1 MLGDCGRLIC
11 EGCPSDTGDFLRG
24 STGGFRV
31 PSSASFAP
39 EKRRKRMKEDAIK
52 LLNAV
57 KDYQRTKEEIRF
69 QIALNLLRPLM
80 KSMVK
85 DVKSRWWEDL
95 QQEMT
100 YGVWKVISAFKID
113 GNDDEKDSKRL
124 LSAIKKAAESR
135 KLNFLKSK
143 YVRETESYLSLDQL
157 AEKQRDEDDDCDD
170 EKEELEDPSEE
181 ILQVSE
187 SDSKSS
193 RFEDAIASLSDKD
206 KAFLNVLQKVG
217 FNLSE
222 YARRK
227 GISRQA
233 VAKRISGIKK
243 KLRKF
248 IG

>member
-1 MLGDCGRLIC
+1 
-11 EGCPSDTGDFLRG
+11 
-24 STGGFRV
+24 
-31 PSSASFAP
+31 
-39 EKRRKRMKEDAIK
+39 MKEDAIK

-57 KDYQRTKEEIRF
+57 KDYQRTKEEVRF

-143 YVRETESYLSLDQL
+143 YVRETESYLSLDQMT
-157 AEKQRDEDDDCDD
+157 EKQREDDEEADD
-170 EKEELEDPSEE
+170 GKEESEDFSEE
-181 ILQVSE
+181 LLLQVTE
-187 SDSKSS
+187 SDSDSS
-193 RFEDAIASLSDKD
+193 RFEEAIASLSNRDQI
-206 KAFLNVLQKVG
+206 FLNELSKVY

-222 YARRK
+222 YARRR

-233 VAKRISGIKK
+233 VAKRLFRIKE
-243 KLRKF
+243 KLKKF

>member
-1 MLGDCGRLIC
+1 
-11 EGCPSDTGDFLRG
+11 
-24 STGGFRV
+24 
-31 PSSASFAP
+31 
-39 EKRRKRMKEDAIK
+39 MKEDAIK

-57 KDYQRTKEEIRF
+57 KDYQRMKEEVRF

-85 DVKSRWWEDL
+85 DVNSRWWEDL

-143 YVRETESYLSLDQL
+143 YVRETESYLSLDQM
-157 AEKQRDEDDDCDD
+157 AEKQRDEDDSDSD
-170 EKEELEDPSEE
+170 EEQKEKKEQKDSDVELP
-181 ILQVSE
+181 IQVSE
-187 SDSKSS
+187 PDSESS
-193 RFEDAIASLSDKD
+193 RFEEAIASLSNRDQI
-206 KAFLNVLQKVG
+206 FLNELSKVY

-222 YARRK
+222 YARRR

-233 VAKRISGIKK
+233 VAKRLSRIKE
-243 KLRKF
+243 KLKKF

>member
-1 MLGDCGRLIC
+1 
-11 EGCPSDTGDFLRG
+11 
-24 STGGFRV
+24 
-31 PSSASFAP
+31 
-39 EKRRKRMKEDAIK
+39 MKEDAIK

-57 KDYQRTKEEIRF
+57 KDYQRTKEEVRF

-85 DVKSRWWEDL
+85 DVNSRWWEDL

-135 KLNFLKSK
+135 MLNFLKSK
-143 YVRETESYLSLDQL
+143 YVRETESYLSLDQM
-157 AEKQRDEDDDCDD
+157 AEKQRDDDDDCDD
-170 EKEELEDPSEE
+170 EKEE
-181 ILQVSE
+181 

-193 RFEDAIASLSDKD
+193 RFEEAIASLSNRDQI
-206 KAFLNVLQKVG
+206 FLNELSKVY

-222 YARRK
+222 YARRR

-233 VAKRISGIKK
+233 VAKRLSRIKE
-243 KLRKF
+243 KLKKF

>member
-11 EGCPSDTGDFLRG
+11 EGCPSNTGDFLRG

-143 YVRETESYLSLDQL
+143 YVREAESYLSLDQM
-157 AEKQRDEDDDCDD
+157 AEKQRDNDDDCDD

-206 KAFLNVLQKVG
+206 KAFLNALQKVG

-233 VAKRISGIKK
+233 VAKRLSGIKE
-243 KLRKF
+243 KLKKF

>member
-1 MLGDCGRLIC
+1 MRGLPIGYRRLSPRFDGWLSC
-11 EGCPSDTGDFLRG
+11 AL
-24 STGGFRV
+24 FRV
-31 PSSASFAP
+31 FRSGET
-39 EKRRKRMKEDAIK
+39 EKKMKEDAIK

-135 KLNFLKSK
+135 KINFLKSK
-143 YVRETESYLSLDQL
+143 YVKETESYLSLDQM
-157 AEKQRDEDDDCDD
+157 AEKQRDDDDDCDD
-170 EKEELEDPSEE
+170 EKEESEDPSEE
-181 ILQVSE
+181 LLQVSE
-187 SDSKSS
+187 SDSKSN
-193 RFEDAIASLSDKD
+193 RFEDAIASLPDKD
-206 KAFLNVLQKVG
+206 KAFLNALQKVG

-233 VAKRISGIKK
+233 AAKRLSGIKE
-243 KLRKF
+243 KLKKF

>member
-1 MLGDCGRLIC
+1 
-11 EGCPSDTGDFLRG
+11 
-24 STGGFRV
+24 
-31 PSSASFAP
+31 
-39 EKRRKRMKEDAIK
+39 MKEDAIK

-57 KDYQRTKEEIRF
+57 KDYQRTKEEVRF
-69 QIALNLLRPLM
+69 QIALNLLRPLI

-85 DVKSRWWEDL
+85 DVNSRWWEDL

-135 KLNFLKSK
+135 KINFLKSK
-143 YVRETESYLSLDQL
+143 YVRETESYLSLDQMV
-157 AEKQRDEDDDCDD
+157 EKQRDEDDSNSD
-170 EKEELEDPSEE
+170 EEQKEKKEQKDSDVELP
-181 ILQVSE
+181 IQVSE
-187 SDSKSS
+187 PDSESS
-193 RFEDAIASLSDKD
+193 RFEDAIASLSNRDQI
-206 KAFLNVLQKVG
+206 FLNELSKVY

-222 YARRK
+222 YARRR

-233 VAKRISGIKK
+233 VAKRLSRIKE
-243 KLRKF
+243 KLKKF

>member
-1 MLGDCGRLIC
+1 
-11 EGCPSDTGDFLRG
+11 
-24 STGGFRV
+24 
-31 PSSASFAP
+31 
-39 EKRRKRMKEDAIK
+39 MKEDAIK

-69 QIALNLLRPLM
+69 QIALNLLRSLM

-187 SDSKSS
+187 SDSESS

-206 KAFLNVLQKVG
+206 KAFLNALQKVG

>member
-1 MLGDCGRLIC
+1 
-11 EGCPSDTGDFLRG
+11 
-24 STGGFRV
+24 
-31 PSSASFAP
+31 
-39 EKRRKRMKEDAIK
+39 MKEDAIK

-57 KDYQRTKEEIRF
+57 KDYQRTKEEVRF

-85 DVKSRWWEDL
+85 DVNSRWWEDL

-143 YVRETESYLSLDQL
+143 YVRETESYLSLDQM
-157 AEKQRDEDDDCDD
+157 AEKQRDDDDDCDD

-181 ILQVSE
+181 LLQVSE

-193 RFEDAIASLSDKD
+193 RFEEAIASLSNRDQI
-206 KAFLNVLQKVG
+206 FLNELSKVY

-222 YARRK
+222 YARRR

-233 VAKRISGIKK
+233 VAKRLSRIKE
-243 KLRKF
+243 KLKKF

>member
-1 MLGDCGRLIC
+1 
-11 EGCPSDTGDFLRG
+11 
-24 STGGFRV
+24 
-31 PSSASFAP
+31 
-39 EKRRKRMKEDAIK
+39 MKEDAIK

-57 KDYQRTKEEIRF
+57 KDYQRTKEEVRF

-85 DVKSRWWEDL
+85 DVNSRWWEDL

-143 YVRETESYLSLDQL
+143 YVRETESYLSLDQM
-157 AEKQRDEDDDCDD
+157 AEKQRDEDDSDSD
-170 EKEELEDPSEE
+170 EEQKEKKEQKDSDVELP
-181 ILQVSE
+181 IQVSE
-187 SDSKSS
+187 SDSESS
-193 RFEDAIASLSDKD
+193 RFEEAIASLSNRDQI
-206 KAFLNVLQKVG
+206 FLNELSKVY

-222 YARRK
+222 YARRR

-233 VAKRISGIKK
+233 VAKRLSRIKE
-243 KLRKF
+243 KLKKF

>member
-1 MLGDCGRLIC
+1 
-11 EGCPSDTGDFLRG
+11 
-24 STGGFRV
+24 
-31 PSSASFAP
+31 
-39 EKRRKRMKEDAIK
+39 MKEDAIK

-57 KDYQRTKEEIRF
+57 KDYQRTKEEVRF

-85 DVKSRWWEDL
+85 DVNSRWWEDL

-143 YVRETESYLSLDQL
+143 YVRETESYLSLDQM
-157 AEKQRDEDDDCDD
+157 AEKQRDEDDSDSD
-170 EKEELEDPSEE
+170 EEQKEKKEQKDSDVELP
-181 ILQVSE
+181 IQVSE
-187 SDSKSS
+187 PDSESS
-193 RFEDAIASLSDKD
+193 RFEEAIASLSNRDQI
-206 KAFLNVLQKVG
+206 FLNELSKVY

-222 YARRK
+222 YARRR

-233 VAKRISGIKK
+233 VAKRLSRIKE
-243 KLRKF
+243 KLKKF

>member
-1 MLGDCGRLIC
+1 
-11 EGCPSDTGDFLRG
+11 
-24 STGGFRV
+24 
-31 PSSASFAP
+31 
-39 EKRRKRMKEDAIK
+39 MKEDAIK

-57 KDYQRTKEEIRF
+57 KDYQRTKEEVRF

-143 YVRETESYLSLDQL
+143 YVRETESYLSLDQM
-157 AEKQRDEDDDCDD
+157 AEKQRDEDDSDSD
-170 EKEELEDPSEE
+170 EEQKEKKEQKDSDVELP
-181 ILQVSE
+181 IQVSE
-187 SDSKSS
+187 PDSESS

-206 KAFLNVLQKVG
+206 KAFLNAL
-217 FNLSE
+217 
-222 YARRK
+222 
-227 GISRQA
+227 
-233 VAKRISGIKK
+233 
-243 KLRKF
+243 
-248 IG
+248 

>member
-1 MLGDCGRLIC
+1 
-11 EGCPSDTGDFLRG
+11 
-24 STGGFRV
+24 
-31 PSSASFAP
+31 
-39 EKRRKRMKEDAIK
+39 MKKDAIK

-57 KDYQRTKEEIRF
+57 KDYQRTKEEVRF

-100 YGVWKVISAFKID
+100 YGVWKVITAFKID
-113 GNDDEKDSKRL
+113 GSDDEKDSRRL

-135 KLNFLKSK
+135 KINFLKSK
-143 YVRETESYLSLDQL
+143 YVKETESYLSLDQM
-157 AEKQRDEDDDCDD
+157 AEKQRDEDDSDSD
-170 EKEELEDPSEE
+170 EEQKEKKDSDVELP
-181 ILQVSE
+181 IQVSE
-187 SDSKSS
+187 PDSESS
-193 RFEDAIASLSDKD
+193 RFEDAIASLPDKD

-233 VAKRISGIKK
+233 AAKRLSGIKE
-243 KLRKF
+243 KLKKF

>member
-1 MLGDCGRLIC
+1 
-11 EGCPSDTGDFLRG
+11 
-24 STGGFRV
+24 
-31 PSSASFAP
+31 
-39 EKRRKRMKEDAIK
+39 MKEDAIK

-57 KDYQRTKEEIRF
+57 KDYQRTKEEVRF

-85 DVKSRWWEDL
+85 NVKSRWWEDL

-113 GNDDEKDSKRL
+113 GSDDEKDSRRL

-143 YVRETESYLSLDQL
+143 YVRETESYLSLDQM
-157 AEKQRDEDDDCDD
+157 AEKQRDEDDSDSD
-170 EKEELEDPSEE
+170 EEQKEKKDSDVELP
-181 ILQVSE
+181 IQVSE
-187 SDSKSS
+187 PDSESS

-206 KAFLNVLQKVG
+206 KAFLNALQKVG

-233 VAKRISGIKK
+233 VAKRLSGIKE
-243 KLRKF
+243 KLKKF

>member
-1 MLGDCGRLIC
+1 
-11 EGCPSDTGDFLRG
+11 
-24 STGGFRV
+24 
-31 PSSASFAP
+31 
-39 EKRRKRMKEDAIK
+39 MKEDAIK

-57 KDYQRTKEEIRF
+57 KDYQRTKEEFRLQF
-69 QIALNLLRPLM
+69 AFDLLRPLM

-113 GNDDEKDSKRL
+113 GNDDEKDSRRL

-135 KLNFLKSK
+135 KINFLKSK
-143 YVRETESYLSLDQL
+143 YVKETESYLSLDQMT
-157 AEKQRDEDDDCDD
+157 EKQREDDEEADD
-170 EKEELEDPSEE
+170 GKEESEDFSEE
-181 ILQVSE
+181 LLLQVTE
-187 SDSKSS
+187 SDSDSS
-193 RFEDAIASLSDKD
+193 RFEEAIASLSNRDQI
-206 KAFLNVLQKVG
+206 FLNELSKVY

-222 YARRK
+222 YARRR

-233 VAKRISGIKK
+233 VAKRLFRIKE
-243 KLRKF
+243 KLKKF

>member
-1 MLGDCGRLIC
+1 
-11 EGCPSDTGDFLRG
+11 
-24 STGGFRV
+24 
-31 PSSASFAP
+31 
-39 EKRRKRMKEDAIK
+39 MKEDAIK

-57 KDYQRTKEEIRF
+57 KDYQRTKEEFRLQF
-69 QIALNLLRPLM
+69 AFDLLRPLM

-113 GNDDEKDSKRL
+113 GNDDEKDSRRL

-135 KLNFLKSK
+135 KINFLKSK
-143 YVRETESYLSLDQL
+143 YVKETESYLSLDQMT
-157 AEKQRDEDDDCDD
+157 EKQREDDEEADD
-170 EKEELEDPSEE
+170 GKEESEDFSEE
-181 ILQVSE
+181 LLLQVTE
-187 SDSKSS
+187 SDSDSS
-193 RFEDAIASLSDKD
+193 RFEEAIASLPHKD
-206 KAFLNVLQKVG
+206 QVFLDELSKVD

-222 YARRK
+222 YARRR

-233 VAKRISGIKK
+233 VEKRLSGIKE
-243 KLRKF
+243 KLKKF

>member
-1 MLGDCGRLIC
+1 
-11 EGCPSDTGDFLRG
+11 
-24 STGGFRV
+24 
-31 PSSASFAP
+31 
-39 EKRRKRMKEDAIK
+39 MKEDAIK

-57 KDYQRTKEEIRF
+57 KDYQRTKEEVRF

-85 DVKSRWWEDL
+85 DVNSRWWEDL

-143 YVRETESYLSLDQL
+143 YVRETESYLSLDQM
-157 AEKQRDEDDDCDD
+157 AEKQRDEDDSDSD
-170 EKEELEDPSEE
+170 EEQKEKKEQKDSDVELP
-181 ILQVSE
+181 IQVSE
-187 SDSKSS
+187 PDSESS
-193 RFEDAIASLSDKD
+193 RFEDAIASLSNRDQI
-206 KAFLNVLQKVG
+206 FLNELSKVY

-222 YARRK
+222 YARRR

-233 VAKRISGIKK
+233 VAKRLSRIKE
-243 KLRKF
+243 KLKKF

>member
-1 MLGDCGRLIC
+1 
-11 EGCPSDTGDFLRG
+11 
-24 STGGFRV
+24 
-31 PSSASFAP
+31 
-39 EKRRKRMKEDAIK
+39 MKEDAIK

-57 KDYQRTKEEIRF
+57 KDYQRTKEEVRF

-85 DVKSRWWEDL
+85 DVNSRWWEDL

-143 YVRETESYLSLDQL
+143 YVRETESYLSLDQM
-157 AEKQRDEDDDCDD
+157 AEKQRDEDDSDSD
-170 EKEELEDPSEE
+170 EEQKEKKEQKDSDVELP
-181 ILQVSE
+181 IQVSE

-193 RFEDAIASLSDKD
+193 RFEEAIASLSNRDQI
-206 KAFLNVLQKVG
+206 FLNELSKVY

-222 YARRK
+222 YARRR

-233 VAKRISGIKK
+233 VAKRLSRIKE
-243 KLRKF
+243 KLKKF

>member
-1 MLGDCGRLIC
+1 
-11 EGCPSDTGDFLRG
+11 
-24 STGGFRV
+24 
-31 PSSASFAP
+31 
-39 EKRRKRMKEDAIK
+39 MKEDAIK

-57 KDYQRTKEEIRF
+57 KDYQRTKEEVRF

-143 YVRETESYLSLDQL
+143 YVRETESYLSLDQM
-157 AEKQRDEDDDCDD
+157 AEKQRDEDDSDSD
-170 EKEELEDPSEE
+170 EEQKEKKDSDVELP
-181 ILQVSE
+181 IQVSE
-187 SDSKSS
+187 PDSESS
-193 RFEDAIASLSDKD
+193 RFEEAIASLSNRDQI
-206 KAFLNVLQKVG
+206 FLNELSKVY

-222 YARRK
+222 YARRR

-233 VAKRISGIKK
+233 AAKRLSGIKE
-243 KLRKF
+243 KLKKF

>member
-1 MLGDCGRLIC
+1 
-11 EGCPSDTGDFLRG
+11 
-24 STGGFRV
+24 
-31 PSSASFAP
+31 
-39 EKRRKRMKEDAIK
+39 MKEDAIK

-57 KDYQRTKEEIRF
+57 KDYQRTKEEVRF
-69 QIALNLLRPLM
+69 QIALNLLRSLM

-85 DVKSRWWEDL
+85 DVNSRWWEDL

-143 YVRETESYLSLDQL
+143 YVRETESYLSLDQM
-157 AEKQRDEDDDCDD
+157 AEKQRDEDDSDSD
-170 EKEELEDPSEE
+170 EEQKEKKEQKDSDVELP
-181 ILQVSE
+181 IQVSE
-187 SDSKSS
+187 PDSESS
-193 RFEDAIASLSDKD
+193 RFEEAIASLSNRDQI
-206 KAFLNVLQKVG
+206 FLNELSKVY

-222 YARRK
+222 YARRR

-233 VAKRISGIKK
+233 VAKRLSRIKE
-243 KLRKF
+243 KLKKF

>member
-1 MLGDCGRLIC
+1 
-11 EGCPSDTGDFLRG
+11 
-24 STGGFRV
+24 
-31 PSSASFAP
+31 
-39 EKRRKRMKEDAIK
+39 MKEDAIK

-57 KDYQRTKEEIRF
+57 KDYQRTKEEVRF

-143 YVRETESYLSLDQL
+143 YVRETESYLSLDQM
-157 AEKQRDEDDDCDD
+157 AEKQRDEDDSDSD
-170 EKEELEDPSEE
+170 EEQKEKKEQKDSDVELP
-181 ILQVSE
+181 IQVSE
-187 SDSKSS
+187 PDSESS
-193 RFEDAIASLSDKD
+193 RFEEAIASLPDKD
-206 KAFLNVLQKVG
+206 KVFLNAL
-217 FNLSE
+217 
-222 YARRK
+222 
-227 GISRQA
+227 
-233 VAKRISGIKK
+233 
-243 KLRKF
+243 
-248 IG
+248 

>member
-1 MLGDCGRLIC
+1 
-11 EGCPSDTGDFLRG
+11 
-24 STGGFRV
+24 
-31 PSSASFAP
+31 
-39 EKRRKRMKEDAIK
+39 MKEDAIK

-57 KDYQRTKEEIRF
+57 KDYQRTKEEVRF

-85 DVKSRWWEDL
+85 DVNSRWWEDL

-143 YVRETESYLSLDQL
+143 YVRETESYLSLDQM
-157 AEKQRDEDDDCDD
+157 AEKQRDDDDSDSD
-170 EKEELEDPSEE
+170 EEQKEKKEQKDSDVELP
-181 ILQVSE
+181 IQVSE
-187 SDSKSS
+187 PDSESS
-193 RFEDAIASLSDKD
+193 RFEDAIASLSNRDQI
-206 KAFLNVLQKVG
+206 FLNELSKVY

-222 YARRK
+222 YARRR

-233 VAKRISGIKK
+233 VAKRLSRIKE
-243 KLRKF
+243 KLKKF